1 MISTIKAYAWQALSI
16 ALGVALV
23 VLGLKLWGE
32 QLAHGDTRAD
42 RDRIGLAFNTYI
54 GEQKTKNA
62 DAAKEARDKEQELQT
77 AANKFQK
84 DAYAQINRLRTERD
98 AALDS
103 LRKRPSRA
111 DANSN
116 GAGLSA
122 PAGSGAQARGCTGA
136 ELFREDAE
144 LALGIGFD
152 AEELRVEYNKL
163 WDIYQRA
170 RAQAVGPVKAAQ

>member
-1 MISTIKAYAWQALSI
+1 MINTLKAYAWQALSI

-23 VLGLKLWGE
+23 LLGLKLWGE

-62 DAAKEARDKEQELQT
+62 DAAKEARTKEQELQT
-77 AANKFQK
+77 AANKFR
-84 DAYAQINRLRTERD
+84 DNAYAQINRLRTERD
-98 AALDS
+98 TALDS
-103 LRKRPSRA
+103 VRKRPSRA

-122 PAGSGAQARGCTGA
+122 PAGSGAQASSCTGA
-136 ELFREDAE
+136 ELYRDDAQ
-144 LALGIGFD
+144 LLIGVAAD
-152 AEELRVEYNKL
+152 LDELRVEYNKL
-163 WDIYQRA
+163 WDTYQRA
-170 RAQAVGPVKAAQ
+170 RTQAADPVGAQK